1 MNSGTT
7 KDQTLNLAP
16 LTELGYPRVREWTC
30 AIQKSAI
37 KSFLKISR
45 FKYLPPAGM
54 KYLLME

>member
-16 LTELGYPRVREWTC
+16 LTELGYPRIREWTC

-37 KSFLKISR
+37 KLFLKISR
-45 FKYLPPAGM
+45 P
-54 KYLLME
+54 